1 MVVPWRG
8 GAVVCMLILYGVRDT
23 GVEIIQKYANN
34 SHNNIGYR
42 NSGTHCQHTIYGLF
56 LRHLKWKIEKNV
68 IPRQVPI
75 NF

>member
-42 NSGTHCQHTIYGLF
+42 NSAHTANIQYMVCF
-56 LRHLKWKIEKNV
+56 YDT
-68 IPRQVPI
+68 
-75 NF
+75 